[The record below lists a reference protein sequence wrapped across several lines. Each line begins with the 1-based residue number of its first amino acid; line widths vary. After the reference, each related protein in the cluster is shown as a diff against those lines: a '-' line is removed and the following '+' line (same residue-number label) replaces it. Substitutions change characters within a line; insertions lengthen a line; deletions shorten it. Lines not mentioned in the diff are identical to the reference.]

1 MKVSVADRP
10 PEGNGFTGDSERHD
24 DRAALVTGMR
34 APVLPRARTCP
45 GCGHSLAVAPPTEAE
60 RRETRA
66 GAVAAKIVAVLLT
79 LYMLGVAGY
88 FVYDHLL

>member
-1 MKVSVADRP
+1 MGPVTC
-10 PEGNGFTGDSERHD
+10 PEC
-24 DRAALVTGMR
+24 A

-45 GCGHSLAVAPPTEAE
+45 RCGHPMAPPPAEAE

-66 GAVAAKIVAVLLT
+66 GAVAAKIVAVLLVV
-79 LYMLGVAGY
+79 YMLGVAGY

>member
-1 MKVSVADRP
+1 MGP
-10 PEGNGFTGDSERHD
+10 ITCPEC
-24 DRAALVTGMR
+24 A

-45 GCGHSLAVAPPTEAE
+45 RCGHSLAAAPPTEAE
-60 RRETRA
+60 RKERRA
-66 GAVAAKIVAVLLT
+66 GAVAAKIVAVLLI

>member
-1 MKVSVADRP
+1 MGP
-10 PEGNGFTGDSERHD
+10 TPCPEC
-24 DRAALVTGMR
+24 A

-45 GCGHSLAVAPPTEAE
+45 RCGHPLAPPSPAETE

-66 GAVAAKIVAVLLT
+66 GAVAAKIVAVLLIVYT
-79 LYMLGVAGY
+79 LGVVGY

>member
-1 MKVSVADRP
+1 MDPRTCPDCA
-10 PEGNGFTGDSERHD
+10 
-24 DRAALVTGMR
+24 
-34 APVLPRARTCP
+34 APVLPRARSCP
-45 GCGHSLAVAPPTEAE
+45 RCGHPLAPAPTEVE
-60 RRETRA
+60 RREMRA

>member
-1 MKVSVADRP
+1 MDPVTC
-10 PEGNGFTGDSERHD
+10 PEC
-24 DRAALVTGMR
+24 A

-45 GCGHSLAVAPPTEAE
+45 RCGHPLAPPPPTGAE
-60 RRETRA
+60 RKEVRA

-79 LYMLGVAGY
+79 LYMLGVVGY

>member
-1 MKVSVADRP
+1 MGPAP
-10 PEGNGFTGDSERHD
+10 CPEC
-24 DRAALVTGMR
+24 A

-45 GCGHSLAVAPPTEAE
+45 RCGYPLAVPPPTGAE

-66 GAVAAKIVAVLLT
+66 GAVAAKIVAVLL
-79 LYMLGVAGY
+79 LVYMLGVAGY

>member
-1 MKVSVADRP
+1 MGPAP
-10 PEGNGFTGDSERHD
+10 CPEC
-24 DRAALVTGMR
+24 A

-45 GCGHSLAVAPPTEAE
+45 RCGCLLAPPPPAGTE

-66 GAVAAKIVAVLLT
+66 GAVAAKIVAVILVV
-79 LYMLGVAGY
+79 YMLGVAGY

>member
-1 MKVSVADRP
+1 MGPVTC
-10 PEGNGFTGDSERHD
+10 PEC
-24 DRAALVTGMR
+24 A

-45 GCGHSLAVAPPTEAE
+45 RCGHPLAASPPTGAE
-60 RRETRA
+60 RKEVRA

-88 FVYDHLL
+88 FIYDHLL

>member
-1 MKVSVADRP
+1 MGPVTC
-10 PEGNGFTGDSERHD
+10 PEC
-24 DRAALVTGMR
+24 A

-45 GCGHSLAVAPPTEAE
+45 RCGHPQAAAAPTEAE
-60 RRETRA
+60 RREMRA
-66 GAVAAKIVAVLLT
+66 GAVAAKIVAVLLI